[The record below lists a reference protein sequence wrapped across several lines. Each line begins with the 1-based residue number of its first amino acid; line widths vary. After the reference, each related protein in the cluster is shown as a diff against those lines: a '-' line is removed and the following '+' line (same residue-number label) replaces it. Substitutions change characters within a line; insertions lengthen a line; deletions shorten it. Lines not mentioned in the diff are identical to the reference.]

1 MLKSMFYENR
11 NRTSRFLKQ
20 DICKLMN
27 ILLLHSF
34 VYVVPQRHLM
44 VFMNYCVITVITCV
58 LKGQMAQT
66 WPVG

>member
-1 MLKSMFYENR
+1 
-11 NRTSRFLKQ
+11 
-20 DICKLMN
+20 MN

-44 VFMNYCVITVITCV
+44 VFMKYCVITVITCV